1 MSSSL
6 QNRGDVYDV
15 AIVGLGPV
23 GATAANLLGKHGYKT
38 VVIERAPGIYD
49 KPRAIAF
56 DQEAMRIFQS
66 IGLTEEIL
74 PWTTRYRPALYLGSE
89 GQVIRRIDPSP
100 GTLSFALVA

>member
-1 MSSSL
+1 MNNNR
-6 QNRGDVYDV
+6 QNHGDVFDV

-38 VVIERAPGIYD
+38 VVIERETAIYD

-66 IGLTEEIL
+66 IGLTGE
-74 PWTTRYRPALYLGSE
+74 A
-89 GQVIRRIDPSP
+89 D
-100 GTLSFALVA
+100 